1 MWRRFTLSSL
11 IVSTSLDYESKNVF
25 SRQLWQQLADGDI
38 VGMIIKRILTIR
50 LIVMLKVAA
59 ASADDGVKE
68 KKVKKG

>member
-1 MWRRFTLSSL
+1 MF
-11 IVSTSLDYESKNVF
+11 F

-50 LIVMLKVAA
+50 LIVMLQVAA

-68 KKVKKG
+68 KKGKKG